1 MIDFNFFRAFDDVDG
16 LVDAVSACCKKR
28 NVDPLSQEGRKLVGL
43 VLNKRQL
50 ATVANYS
57 AIKASQSKRL
67 H

>member
-28 NVDPLSQEGRKLVGL
+28 NFDPLSQEGRKLVSL
-43 VLNKRQL
+43 VLNKRRL
-50 ATVANYS
+50 AAVTNYS
-57 AIKASQSKRL
+57 AIKASQNERL